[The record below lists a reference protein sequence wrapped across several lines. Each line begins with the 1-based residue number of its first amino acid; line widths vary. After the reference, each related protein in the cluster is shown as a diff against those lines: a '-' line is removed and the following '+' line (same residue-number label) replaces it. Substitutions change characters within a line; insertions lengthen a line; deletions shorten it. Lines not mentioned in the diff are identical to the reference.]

1 MGFWNAVGSIL
12 EKQFVDRALNLS
24 GQHKDLYCEQCKRIT
39 DHVSISHAVSLSRAN
54 RDASR
59 GMRLFSRVVG
69 KISDLN
75 PAENLLLGRPYRCGK
90 CGSEVID

>member
-1 MGFWNAVGSIL
+1 MGFWNAVGNIF

-24 GQHKDLYCEQCKRIT
+24 GQHKDLYCERCKHIT
-39 DHVSISHAVSLSRAN
+39 DHVSVSHAVSLARAN
-54 RDASR
+54 GGASR